1 MAVVRQ
7 LVKFATYPIAMG
19 AGVALCLWVLLGPL
33 RVDRL
38 AVPAPVP
45 PATPALPII
54 PDPSPSPT
62 PALPVVAD
70 PPPPAAP
77 ALPVVPDTRL
87 ARPSG
92 RIASAA
98 ADFPLVAGDR
108 GPLVTQMQG
117 ALIAKGYG
125 VGLAG
130 ADGDFNDD
138 TLTALGAFQDNN
150 ALPVQPT
157 CDQACWTTLGLLLP
171 K

>member
-1 MAVVRQ
+1 MS
-7 LVKFATYPIAMG
+7 
-19 AGVALCLWVLLGPL
+19 AGVALCVWVLLGPL

-45 PATPALPII
+45 AATPALPII
-54 PDPSPSPT
+54 PDPSPSPTPALPITPDPSPSPT

-77 ALPVVPDTRL
+77 ALPSVPDTRL
-87 ARPSG
+87 APPSG
-92 RIASAA
+92 RIASAM

-138 TLTALGAFQDNN
+138 ALTALGAFQDNN

-157 CDQACWTTLGLLLP
+157 CDQTCWTTLGLSLP